1 MTTAVRRYSDLPLA
15 HWIALACFFGLIL
28 VLTVTTFWP
37 SPVEGASPLVIL
49 SVKILPLLIFIPGLL
64 RARNTTYIW
73 TCFMLM
79 IYFIPFSASAYIKS
93 WPITTVIL
101 LALTIAFFTAAM
113 FKLKHDP
120 GNPGMDRTAEQP

>member
-15 HWIALACFFGLIL
+15 HWVALACFLGLIL

-37 SPVEGASPLVIL
+37 SPVEGASAAVIL
-49 SVKILPLLIFIPGLL
+49 SVKILPLLIFVPGLL

-73 TCFMLM
+73 ACFMLM
-79 IYFIPFSASAYIKS
+79 IYFIPFSASAYLNS
-93 WPITTVIL
+93 WPTSTVIL
-101 LALTIAFFTAAM
+101 LALTIGFFTAAM

-120 GNPGMDRTAEQP
+120 GNPGMNRMAEQP

>member
-15 HWIALACFFGLIL
+15 HWVALACFLGLIL

-37 SPVEGASPLVIL
+37 SPVEGASALVIL
-49 SVKILPLLIFIPGLL
+49 SVKILPLLLFIPGLL

-73 TCFMLM
+73 ACFMLM
-79 IYFIPFSASAYIKS
+79 IYFIPFSASAYIND
-93 WPITTVIL
+93 WPTTTVIL

-120 GNPGMDRTAEQP
+120 GNPGMNQTAEHP